1 MAVTNNS
8 LPPELLRVVDA
19 NLNRLKEGIR
29 VIEDIARYVHNDKEL
44 STSLKTLRHLCR
56 IEPLEALL
64 ASRDSVNDVLRPT
77 MQSEMNRT
85 DLLSIIIAN
94 YKRAQESSR
103 VLEELYKIVEPAL
116 SEQFKTIR
124 YELYTL
130 EKKNVLELSNEHH

>member
-1 MAVTNNS
+1 MNNS

-29 VIEDIARYVHNDKEL
+29 VIEDIARYVHNDKDL
-44 STSLKTLRHLCR
+44 ASSLKKLRHLCR

-64 ASRDSVNDVLRPT
+64 ASRDSINDVLRPT

-85 DLLSIIIAN
+85 DLRSILIAN
-94 YKRAQESSR
+94 YKRGQESSR
-103 VLEELYKIVEPAL
+103 VLEELYKIVEPDM
-116 SEQFKTIR
+116 SERFKQIR

-130 EKKNVLELSNEHH
+130 EKENLLNQ